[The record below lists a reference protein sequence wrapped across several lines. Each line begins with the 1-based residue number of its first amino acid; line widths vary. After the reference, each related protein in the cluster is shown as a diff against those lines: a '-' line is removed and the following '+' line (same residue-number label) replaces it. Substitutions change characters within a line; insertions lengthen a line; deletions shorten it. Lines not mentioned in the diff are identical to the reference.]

1 MLIVRV
7 TVAIL
12 MMVHGIARITLGI
25 VDDFGGFLE
34 TRGFPYGLIIAWA
47 ITVFEIAGGLLLLLG
62 IVRRALALIF
72 AVELIVGIA
81 LVHWT
86 SGWFVVGAGR
96 NGIEYSVLLIA
107 CLTAIALEKPPS
119 VSIPSSLKPDR
130 RDFQI

>member
-1 MLIVRV
+1 MLLVRV
-7 TVAIL
+7 TVAVL
-12 MMVHGIARITLGI
+12 FMVHGIARISLGI

-34 TRGFPYGLIIAWA
+34 SRGLPYGLVIAWA
-47 ITVFEIAGGLLLLLG
+47 ITVFEIVGGLLLLLG
-62 IVRRALALIF
+62 IARRALALIF
-72 AVELIVGIA
+72 AVELIVGIVM
-81 LVHWT
+81 VHWT